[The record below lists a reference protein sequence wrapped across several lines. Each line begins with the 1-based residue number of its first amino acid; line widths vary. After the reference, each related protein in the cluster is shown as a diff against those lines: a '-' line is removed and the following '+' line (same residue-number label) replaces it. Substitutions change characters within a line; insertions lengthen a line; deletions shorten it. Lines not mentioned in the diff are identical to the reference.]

1 MSSSLE
7 LNKIVGA
14 LLLAGLVAHVSG
26 TIADFLVQP
35 KHGEVHAAIPAGHEG
50 GQTPAAPEAIEPVSP
65 LLASADPAAGA
76 AVAKKCA
83 TCHTFDNGG
92 ANKVGPN
99 LWGVVGNHHAHLESF
114 SYSSAMAA
122 LTDKVWDYEALNH
135 FLANPRAAIP
145 GTKMGFAGL
154 KKPGERAEVIAY
166 LRTLSDNPV
175 PLPDQAAIDA
185 ANQAYEQAKTA
196 ATAPAEETAAA
207 VPAETGTATDA
218 GAPADAG
225 TAVAAA
231 DAGVPDIATRLA
243 SADPAAGQNVAKK
256 CATCHTFDNGG
267 VNKVGPNLWNVVG
280 GPHAHKQDYN
290 YSAAMKESGGVWDYA
305 ALDKY
310 LENPRA
316 VVPGTKMTFAGI
328 KKPEDRADL
337 IAYLRTLSDNPQPL
351 P

>member
-83 TCHTFDNGG
+83 TCHTFENGG

-122 LTDKVWDYEALNH
+122 LTDKVWDYEALN
-135 FLANPRAAIP
+135 
-145 GTKMGFAGL
+145 
-154 KKPGERAEVIAY
+154 
-166 LRTLSDNPV
+166 
-175 PLPDQAAIDA
+175 
-185 ANQAYEQAKTA
+185 
-196 ATAPAEETAAA
+196 
-207 VPAETGTATDA
+207 
-218 GAPADAG
+218 
-225 TAVAAA
+225 
-231 DAGVPDIATRLA
+231 
-243 SADPAAGQNVAKK
+243 
-256 CATCHTFDNGG
+256 
-267 VNKVGPNLWNVVG
+267 
-280 GPHAHKQDYN
+280 
-290 YSAAMKESGGVWDYA
+290 
-305 ALDKY
+305 
-310 LENPRA
+310 
-316 VVPGTKMTFAGI
+316 
-328 KKPEDRADL
+328 
-337 IAYLRTLSDNPQPL
+337 
-351 P
+351 